1 MYYIGVDLGGTN
13 IKVGIVDAESCAIL
27 GEGSLP
33 TALPR
38 SADEVCADIVRAAGD
53 ALASAGLDLSR
64 MRGIGVGCPGTVN
77 PETGVVEY
85 SNNLGWRD
93 YPMRRS
99 LSGALGLPVAMGNDA
114 NVAALG
120 EVCAGS
126 ARGASS
132 AVIVT
137 LGTGV
142 GCGVVLGGEIL
153 TGYNFAASELG
164 HMVIRYGG
172 RPCTCG
178 RRGCLE
184 AYASATGLIN
194 LTNEAA
200 AAHPDSRLAA
210 IAAENGGADGRT
222 AFLAAKEGDAAGRAV
237 VDEYIGYLACGVTN
251 IINIF
256 EPEVISL
263 GGGVAKE
270 GETLLA
276 PLRERAYAEIFGG
289 RGEKYT
295 RITACTLGY
304 KAGIIGAAML
314 AHKDA

>member
-1 MYYIGVDLGGTN
+1 M
-13 IKVGIVDAESCAIL
+13 
-27 GEGSLP
+27 
-33 TALPR
+33 
-38 SADEVCADIVRAAGD
+38 
-53 ALASAGLDLSR
+53 
-64 MRGIGVGCPGTVN
+64 
-77 PETGVVEY
+77 
-85 SNNLGWRD
+85 
-93 YPMRRS
+93 
-99 LSGALGLPVAMGNDA
+99 
-114 NVAALG
+114 
-120 EVCAGS
+120 
-126 ARGASS
+126 
-132 AVIVT
+132 
-137 LGTGV
+137 
-142 GCGVVLGGEIL
+142 GCGVVLAGEIL
-153 TGYNFAASELG
+153 TGYNYAASELG

-172 RPCTCG
+172 RLCTCG
-178 RRGCLE
+178 RHGCLE

-210 IAAENGGADGRT
+210 LAAANGGADGRT
-222 AFLAAKEGDAAGRAV
+222 AFLAAKEGDAAGQAV

-263 GGGVAKE
+263 GGGIAKE

>member
-1 MYYIGVDLGGTN
+1 M
-13 IKVGIVDAESCAIL
+13 C
-27 GEGSLP
+27 
-33 TALPR
+33 TASGAR
-38 SADEVCADIVRAAGD
+38 RA
-53 ALASAGLDLSR
+53 
-64 MRGIGVGCPGTVN
+64 RGCRG
-77 PETGVVEY
+77 
-85 SNNLGWRD
+85 
-93 YPMRRS
+93 RRS
-99 LSGALGLPVAMGNDA
+99 
-114 NVAALG
+114 
-120 EVCAGS
+120 
-126 ARGASS
+126 
-132 AVIVT
+132 
-137 LGTGV
+137 
-142 GCGVVLGGEIL
+142 IL
-153 TGYNFAASELG
+153 TGYNYAASELG

-172 RPCTCG
+172 RLCTCG
-178 RRGCLE
+178 RHGCLE

-210 IAAENGGADGRT
+210 LAAANGGADGRT
-222 AFLAAKEGDAAGRAV
+222 AFLAAKEGDAAGQAV

-263 GGGVAKE
+263 GGGIAKE

-304 KAGIIGAAML
+304 KAGIDPCDC
-314 AHKDA
+314 DARHAGGLRLHRRHRHAEHPRGRPQRHDLGRPGHPACRGRRALLPQLQARDRSGRRCS